1 MSKRAKRAAD
11 LAAETSDI
19 FAVLHKWGIHTVGQL
34 TALDK
39 QELGARLGPVAIQ
52 LWERANG
59 KTTRLLKRIAPIE
72 VFEEQFEFENEIETA
87 EPLLFMLRRFLQ
99 QFSLR
104 LGALYLVAKEL
115 TLRITFADPPQDGS
129 AAADKKFYEHTF
141 KIPEPTNDTDLLF
154 RMLQTHLED
163 FRSDAPITSVS
174 LRAQP
179 ATAGQQQFGLFET
192 ALRDPAQLAETL
204 ARLTALLGSDRVG
217 TPVLADTHEPDQF
230 EIEPF
235 VWELPSAEPEV
246 GMALRAVRGR
256 VGDASLPCVLRRFRS
271 ASSAVVLLDERKPAH
286 LRSAEMSGRVA
297 EQSGPFVSSGN
308 WWNENAWRRAEW
320 DLELDH
326 GAVCRCHCD
335 GQQWRIDGVYD

>member
-1 MSKRAKRAAD
+1 MSKRAKKAAD
-11 LAAETSDI
+11 LAADTSDI

-34 TALDK
+34 AALNK

-59 KTTRLLKRIAPIE
+59 NTTRLLKRVAPIE
-72 VFEEQFEFENEIETA
+72 VFEEQFEFGNEIETA

-104 LGALYLVAKEL
+104 LGALYVVAKEL
-115 TLRITFADPPQDGS
+115 TLRITFAD
-129 AAADKKFYEHTF
+129 KKFYERTL

-174 LRAQP
+174 LRAEP

-204 ARLTALLGSDRVG
+204 ARLTGLVGSDRVG
-217 TPVLADTHEPDQF
+217 TPVLADTYEPDQF

-235 VWELPSAEPEV
+235 VWQLPENTNTE
-246 GMALRAVRGR
+246 MALPGTA
-256 VGDASLPCVLRRFRS
+256 LRRFRS
-271 ASSAVVLLDERKPAH
+271 ASPAVMFLDERKPAH

-308 WWNENAWRRAEW
+308 WWNENGWQRAEW
-320 DLELDH
+320 DVELDH

-335 GQQWRIDGVYD
+335 GLQWRVDGVYD